1 MKNLLRWACAIAC
14 VLLPS
19 LASAQS
25 TGSSVIFPSGWAPG
39 QSVCTKQVDGSCVP
53 VSAANPF
60 PVTGGGGGGA
70 TGPTRATSTTTPGS
84 VTTANTYQ
92 SALASNT
99 SRNGCTI
106 QNTSTSTMRIYVG
119 AVGSATDAGAFQIA
133 AGGSFSCASPG
144 GIVITDAISVA
155 SSTATSSYVVVS
167 Q

>member
-1 MKNLLRWACAIAC
+1 MNNLLRWACAAAC

-25 TGSSVIFPSGWAPG
+25 IGSSVIFPSGWAPG
-39 QSVCTKQVDGSCVP
+39 QSVCVKQVDGTCVP
-53 VSAANPF
+53 VSAANPL
-60 PVTGGGGGGA
+60 PTTGGGGGSS
-70 TGPTRATSTTTPGS
+70 GPARATSTTTPGS

-106 QNTSTSTMRIYVG
+106 QNTSTSTMRVYVG
-119 AVGSATDAGAFQIA
+119 APGSATDGSAFQIA
-133 AGGSFSCASPG
+133 SGGSFSCASPG
-144 GIVITDAISVA
+144 GIVITDQISVA
-155 SSTATSSYVVVS
+155 SATAAASYVVVS

>member
-1 MKNLLRWACAIAC
+1 MNILLRWACAIAC
-14 VLLPS
+14 ALLSP
-19 LASAQS
+19 AAWAQS
-25 TGSSVIFPSGWAPG
+25 EPPVQARGTFIPPSGLAYKDASGNTLIVSTTNPL
-39 QSVCTKQVDGSCVP
+39 P
-53 VSAANPF
+53 V
-60 PVTGGGGGGA
+60 VGGGGGGA

-84 VTTANTYQ
+84 TAATANTYQ

-119 AVGSATDAGAFQIA
+119 AVGSANDAGAFQIA

-155 SSTATSSYVVVS
+155 SSAAASPYVVVS